1 MKLRFDRQ
9 ACAATLMPAR
19 VLLLTKALFVLAG
32 CVATVAAPSDPPPA
46 DARAVFLLD
55 HGYHSSLVLGRADD
69 SMVRYVYGEW
79 RWYAMGDT
87 GFFRVFPTLLVPT
100 QAAFGRRVLADPAN
114 WDGVHREVRVG
125 IDELHQFHADPARAD
140 ALIEELDALFE
151 AHRDTLHYNPTHD
164 VEFVEHPERYRLG
177 NNSNHYVADWLR
189 QLGIEVRGSPM
200 IGRWRVED

>member
-1 MKLRFDRQ
+1 
-9 ACAATLMPAR
+9 MPAGR
-19 VLLLTKALFVLAG
+19 ILLLGLLVALAG
-32 CVATVAAPSDPPPA
+32 CVATVEAPSDPPPA

-55 HGYHSSLVLGRADD
+55 HGYHSSLVLGRADN
-69 SMVRYVYGEW
+69 SIVRYVYGEW
-79 RWYAMGDT
+79 RWYALGET
-87 GFFRVFPTLLVPT
+87 GFFRVFPTLLVRT
-100 QAAFGRRVLADPAN
+100 QAAFGRRVLAGPATR
-114 WDGVHREVRVG
+114 DGVRREVRVG
-125 IDELHQFHADPARAD
+125 IDELHQFHADPACAD

-151 AHRDTLHYNPTHD
+151 AHRDTLHYNPMHD